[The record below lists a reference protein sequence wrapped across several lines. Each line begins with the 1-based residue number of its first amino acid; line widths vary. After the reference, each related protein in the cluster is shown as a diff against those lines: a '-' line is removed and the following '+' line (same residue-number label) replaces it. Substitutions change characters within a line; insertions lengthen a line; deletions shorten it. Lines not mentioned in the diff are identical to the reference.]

1 MGPKCAGRQPICFE
15 YKIGNQLI
23 LTGGIGASG
32 NRGLAHGG
40 VQGQRRLDFRGL
52 DAVAANL
59 DLIVDPAQELQR
71 PVGAPRARS
80 PVRNNRTSGFLLKGC
95 GTKRSR
101 SAPAVQITIR
111 ETWPAGEQLAGNPYR
126 YWLTAAHPRM

>member
-1 MGPKCAGRQPICFE
+1 MRWPQFADRQPFRLE
-15 YKIGNQLI
+15 HEIGNQLI

-40 VQGQRRLDFRGL
+40 MQGQRRLDFRGL

-71 PVGAPRARS
+71 PVGPPPRPVAGPKQSGAR
-80 PVRNNRTSGFLLKGC
+80 VLAERMRDEALFGLL
-95 GTKRSR
+95 RPFR
-101 SAPAVQITIR
+101 
-111 ETWPAGEQLAGNPYR
+111 
-126 YWLTAAHPRM
+126 